1 MKRDRRARA
10 TGRLGVRKGE
20 RYALVPVE
28 VLGSAA
34 YATLNGSASRVL
46 FALAAQYH
54 GGNNGRLTLPYSVAK
69 GLGIRSKDLLT
80 RGLAELEQRGLI
92 ELTRRGGLPPFGCSR
107 YALGWQRIDGDDA
120 HGLIPAPAPNRWAK
134 WNEGAGKR
142 RSPPK
147 PNQNASPAIGPAC
160 PDHRTTDAQHWSD
173 HRTTEAGLLV
183 RPSGTSKTRGRGD
196 TGDDAGIQL
205 TDSAGDHDAASH
217 GPEKPQ
223 ELRRDLG
230 PSIRK
235 LLDAG
240 QSPVDVQKILS
251 SRGCTL
257 HDIREAL
264 P

>member
-10 TGRLGVRKGE
+10 TGRLGVKKGE

-28 VLGSAA
+28 VLTSAA
-34 YATLNGSASRVL
+34 YATLSGSASRVL
-46 FALAAQYH
+46 FALAVQYH

-107 YALGWQRIDGDDA
+107 YALGWWEINGDDA
-120 HGLIPAPAPNRWAK
+120 HGLIPAPAANRWAT
-134 WNEGAGKR
+134 WTDEAEKR
-142 RSPPK
+142 RRPPK
-147 PNQNASPAIGPAC
+147 PNQNASPTIGPAC
-160 PDHRTTDAQHWSD
+160 PDHRTTEAQHWSD
-173 HRTTEAGLLV
+173 HRTTEADSLV
-183 RPSGTSKTRGRGD
+183 RPSGTSKTWGRGD
-196 TGDDAGIQL
+196 MGDATNRP
-205 TDSAGDHDAASH
+205 TDSAEDHSTASDRR
-217 GPEKPQ
+217 EAK
-223 ELRRDLG
+223 RDLG

-240 QSPVDVQKILS
+240 QSPADVQKILS